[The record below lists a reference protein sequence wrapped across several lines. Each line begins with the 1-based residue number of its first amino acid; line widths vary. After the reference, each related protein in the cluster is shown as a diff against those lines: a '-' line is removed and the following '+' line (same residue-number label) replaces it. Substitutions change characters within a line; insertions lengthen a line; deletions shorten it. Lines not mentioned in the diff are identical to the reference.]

1 VFVFLYRPIWVYISD
16 CIFVFCN
23 FFYLAAFKRHYALRL
38 AIVPEFF
45 YCFDMCLFYVC
56 SGLLK

>member
-1 VFVFLYRPIWVYISD
+1 MFVFLYRPIWVYISD

-45 YCFDMCLFYVC
+45 IVFICAYFMFALDC
-56 SGLLK
+56 